1 MLRSLQ
7 QHIWRSTL
15 FPLLTCGAGILLF
28 AIASIVDPGLRA
40 GFDGYVRVVVFL
52 VMAFVVLL
60 VGTAPIG
67 GISPFR
73 GGGARGVLVLI
84 GFFGCL
90 IGPLVLAV
98 GLWLGVRA
106 IDWNSAWPYRICDWF
121 IGLELGFFYGLLLVN
136 MVPLSALTAAVGV
149 FFGIDFAA
157 KMTADSLT
165 AFLKSLLTANA
176 TIADAFLRMLKGHGI
191 PALPRIELLSIL
203 LFLDFAL
210 FLMIAAKVLE
220 KIWEKRQAKAA
231 VGELNTSI
239 NSAGIPPGDK
249 KAQGQLAAIE
259 QCIS

>member
-15 FPLLTCGAGILLF
+15 FPLLTCGGGILLF
-28 AIASIVDPGLRA
+28 AIASSVDPGLRA

-106 IDWNSAWPYRICDWF
+106 LDWNLAWPYRLGDWL
-121 IGLELGFFYGLLLVN
+121 IGVELGFFYGLLLVKL
-136 MVPLSALTAAVGV
+136 VPMCSLSA
-149 FFGIDFAA
+149 
-157 KMTADSLT
+157 
-165 AFLKSLLTANA
+165 
-176 TIADAFLRMLKGHGI
+176 
-191 PALPRIELLSIL
+191 
-203 LFLDFAL
+203 
-210 FLMIAAKVLE
+210 
-220 KIWEKRQAKAA
+220 
-231 VGELNTSI
+231 
-239 NSAGIPPGDK
+239 AG
-249 KAQGQLAAIE
+249 A
-259 QCIS
+259 